1 MSQAF
6 VDQVTLDCL
15 LNKSMFNAHIKNKK
29 ALSINKEDKKF
40 YKKRIYNLFKELLIH
55 KLEPDNLLPD
65 VKYAYDN
72 FVNASINYFKTIDN
86 NDLLQEEYKTL
97 DNNNIALENID
108 ANPELGDD
116 VGVEEADKLLMRSI
130 KITPPSLDKYVK
142 RKSTKPEE
150 KLIMPKQKEINLM
163 NPDLK
168 VKGIQSNSNNNNNT
182 NSNNNNNIQKKE
194 NITNKYDE
202 IINAKNENDKKDK
215 NSKKEKCDK
224 KDKIEE

>member
-40 YKKRIYNLFKELLIH
+40 YKKRIYNLFKELLIN

-97 DNNNIALENID
+97 DDNNVALENID
-108 ANPELGDD
+108 ANPELCDD

-130 KITPPSLDKYVK
+130 KITTPSLDKYVK

-168 VKGIQSNSNNNNNT
+168 VKGIQSNSNNNN
-182 NSNNNNNIQKKE
+182 IQKKE

-215 NSKKEKCDK
+215 NSKKEKYDK

>member
-15 LNKSMFNAHIKNKK
+15 LNKSMFNAHVKNKK
-29 ALSINKEDKKF
+29 AHSINKEERKF
-40 YKKRIYNLFKELLIH
+40 YKKRIYNLFKELLIN
-55 KLEPDNLLPD
+55 KAEPEDLLPD

-72 FVNASINYFKTIDN
+72 FLNASINYFKTIDN

-97 DNNNIALENID
+97 DDNNVALENIN
-108 ANPELGDD
+108 AIPELGDD

-130 KITPPSLDKYVK
+130 KITTPSLDKYVK
-142 RKSTKPEE
+142 RKSTKPQEMM
-150 KLIMPKQKEINLM
+150 IMPKQKEVNLM
-163 NPDLK
+163 DPELK
-168 VKGIQSNSNNNNNT
+168 VKGIQSNSN
-182 NSNNNNNIQKKE
+182 SNNNNIQKKE

-202 IINAKNENDKKDK
+202 IINTKKDK

-224 KDKIEE
+224 KDKNEE

>member
-15 LNKSMFNAHIKNKK
+15 LNKSMFNAHVKNKK
-29 ALSINKEDKKF
+29 AQSINKEERKF
-40 YKKRIYNLFKELLIH
+40 YKKRIYNLFKELLIN
-55 KLEPDNLLPD
+55 KAEPEDLLPD

-72 FVNASINYFKTIDN
+72 FLNASINYFKTIDN

-97 DNNNIALENID
+97 DEEDTININAI
-108 ANPELGDD
+108 PELGEDD
-116 VGVEEADKLLMRSI
+116 NIVGVENADKLLMRSI

-163 NPDLK
+163 DTELK
-168 VKGIQSNSNNNNNT
+168 VKGIQSNSN
-182 NSNNNNNIQKKE
+182 SNNNNIQKKE

-202 IINAKNENDKKDK
+202 IINTKKENDK
-215 NSKKEKCDK
+215 NRKKEKCDK
-224 KDKIEE
+224 KDKNEE

>member
-29 ALSINKEDKKF
+29 AHSINKEDRKF
-40 YKKRIYNLFKELLIH
+40 YKKRIYNLFKEILIN
-55 KLEPDNLLPD
+55 KAEPEDLLPD

-72 FVNASINYFKTIDN
+72 FLNASINYFKTIDN

-97 DNNNIALENID
+97 DDNNVALENIN
-108 ANPELGDD
+108 AIPELGDD

-130 KITPPSLDKYVK
+130 KITTPSLDKYVK
-142 RKSTKPEE
+142 RKSTKPQEMM
-150 KLIMPKQKEINLM
+150 IMPKQKEVNLM
-163 NPDLK
+163 DPELK
-168 VKGIQSNSNNNNNT
+168 VKGLQNNSN
-182 NSNNNNNIQKKE
+182 NNNNNIQKKE

-202 IINAKNENDKKDK
+202 IINTKKDK

-224 KDKIEE
+224 KDKNEE

>member
-15 LNKSMFNAHIKNKK
+15 LNKSMFNAHVKNKK
-29 ALSINKEDKKF
+29 AHSINKEERKF
-40 YKKRIYNLFKELLIH
+40 YKKRIYNLFKEMLIN
-55 KLEPDNLLPD
+55 KAEPEDLLPD

-72 FVNASINYFKTIDN
+72 FLNASINYFKTIDN

-97 DNNNIALENID
+97 DDNNVALENIN
-108 ANPELGDD
+108 AIPELGDD
-116 VGVEEADKLLMRSI
+116 IGVEDADKLLMRSI

-150 KLIMPKQKEINLM
+150 KLIMPKQKEVNLM
-163 NPDLK
+163 NPELK
-168 VKGIQSNSNNNNNT
+168 VKGIQSNSK
-182 NSNNNNNIQKKE
+182 SNNNNIQKKE

-202 IINAKNENDKKDK
+202 IINAKKDK

-224 KDKIEE
+224 KDKNEE

>member
-15 LNKSMFNAHIKNKK
+15 LNKSMFNAHVKNKK
-29 ALSINKEDKKF
+29 AHSINKEERKF
-40 YKKRIYNLFKELLIH
+40 YKKRIYNLFKEMLIN
-55 KLEPDNLLPD
+55 KAEPEDLLPD

-72 FVNASINYFKTIDN
+72 FLNASINYFKTIDN

-97 DNNNIALENID
+97 DDNNVALENID
-108 ANPELGDD
+108 AIPELGDD

-130 KITPPSLDKYVK
+130 KITTPSLDKYVK
-142 RKSTKPEE
+142 RKSTKPQEMM
-150 KLIMPKQKEINLM
+150 IMPKQKEVNLM
-163 NPDLK
+163 DPELK
-168 VKGIQSNSNNNNNT
+168 VKGIQSNSN
-182 NSNNNNNIQKKE
+182 SNNNNIQKKE

-202 IINAKNENDKKDK
+202 IINTKKDK

-224 KDKIEE
+224 KDKNEE

>member
-15 LNKSMFNAHIKNKK
+15 LNKSMFNAHVKNKK
-29 ALSINKEDKKF
+29 AQSINKEERKF
-40 YKKRIYNLFKELLIH
+40 YKKRIYNLFKELLIN
-55 KLEPDNLLPD
+55 KAEPEDLLPD

-72 FVNASINYFKTIDN
+72 FIKASINYFKTIDN

-97 DNNNIALENID
+97 DEEETININAIPELDDDNIVGLEN
-108 ANPELGDD
+108 
-116 VGVEEADKLLMRSI
+116 ADKLLMRSI

-150 KLIMPKQKEINLM
+150 KLIMPKQKDINLKD
-163 NPDLK
+163 PELK
-168 VKGIQSNSNNNNNT
+168 VKGIQSNSNN
-182 NSNNNNNIQKKE
+182 SNNSNNIQKKE

-202 IINAKNENDKKDK
+202 IINTKKENDK

-224 KDKIEE
+224 KDKNEE

>member
-40 YKKRIYNLFKELLIH
+40 YKKRIYNLFKELLIN

-97 DNNNIALENID
+97 DEGEIININ

>member
-15 LNKSMFNAHIKNKK
+15 LNKSMFNAHVKNKK
-29 ALSINKEDKKF
+29 AHSINKEERKF
-40 YKKRIYNLFKELLIH
+40 YKKRIYNLFKEMLIN
-55 KLEPDNLLPD
+55 KAEPEDLLPD

-72 FVNASINYFKTIDN
+72 FLNASINYFKTIDS

-97 DNNNIALENID
+97 DDNNVALENID
-108 ANPELGDD
+108 ANPELCDD

-130 KITPPSLDKYVK
+130 KITTPSLDKYVK

-168 VKGIQSNSNNNNNT
+168 VKGIQSNSNNNN
-182 NSNNNNNIQKKE
+182 IQKKE

-202 IINAKNENDKKDK
+202 IINTKKENDKKDK

-224 KDKIEE
+224 KDKNEE